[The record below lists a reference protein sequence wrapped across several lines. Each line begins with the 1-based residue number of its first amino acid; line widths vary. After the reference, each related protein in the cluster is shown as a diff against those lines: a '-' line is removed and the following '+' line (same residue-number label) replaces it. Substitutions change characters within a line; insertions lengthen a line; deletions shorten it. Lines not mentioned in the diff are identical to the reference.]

1 MREMCLRLFVLF
13 CKCVNPSALHGGI
26 SQVNPSHSLSDEK
39 NTSSH
44 PEKLVCA
51 HLVFF
56 FFVCFAFFCYQ
67 MLFCF

>member
-1 MREMCLRLFVLF
+1 MKEMCLRLFVLLR
-13 CKCVNPSALHGGI
+13 KCVNPSALHGGI

-51 HLVFF
+51 HLF
-56 FFVCFAFFCYQ
+56 FFVCLFFYQ